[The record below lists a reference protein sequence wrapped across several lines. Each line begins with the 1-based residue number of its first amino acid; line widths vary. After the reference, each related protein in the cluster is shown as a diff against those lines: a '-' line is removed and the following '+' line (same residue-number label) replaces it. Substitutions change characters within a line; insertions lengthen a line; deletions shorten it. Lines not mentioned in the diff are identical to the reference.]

1 MRMCK
6 DYMDHNYQINET
18 EGPKYEEIMEILSNI
33 NDEKANSSIIKP
45 VIIKVGGKWCHD
57 IIYRIIKQIWTE
69 RY

>member
-18 EGPKYEEIMEILSNI
+18 EGPKYEEIMEIRSNI

-45 VIIKVGGKWCHD
+45 VIIKVGGK
-57 IIYRIIKQIWTE
+57 
-69 RY
+69 